1 MSENAA
7 VAPSVRKFKV
17 PIAPLEPGGT
27 SFNRVVTPLQVIER
41 FHLDDVHFEFASS
54 FILPDAASSL
64 VRVATMHVQEPLAK
78 LALFGHAD
86 SVGQDADNKK
96 LAGRRAMAVYGL
108 VTRDLDVWKQLYDT
122 PHGADDW
129 KGKSVQT
136 MLYTL
141 GHDPGPI
148 DGVHG
153 ECTKAAIRAF
163 QASQGLRETG
173 SVNNETRD
181 ALFTAYMDRV
191 CLDAQDQP
199 FVLAPE
205 DFLGGG
211 ADAKHKI
218 DVQGC
223 GEFNPVLVFSSAE
236 DAAMAPQDQH
246 TRRSFE
252 MAPNRRVTFF
262 FFAPGVQVAV
272 DPWPCPN
279 VDEGPEGCKKRFWSD
294 GETRRKAGGT
304 RREYVETRD
313 TYACRFYDRLAL
325 SVDPEEPGAAVETI
339 AAQWSKAELEPLR
352 NSSYPPASAP
362 TDTVPEACR
371 VELVVQT
378 RGVPDETP
386 ARIQIKHAET
396 GAAIPGGNLE
406 NLVVRGDVVVDRDT
420 GEKPVWSFGA
430 EHDLWD
436 PWDRPWYFFSV
447 EVEHASLR
455 ADSPKAH
462 VDQPDDV
469 LRILWWFVSASDAI
483 ADTPAGGGLT
493 TQEEMNEIADLLSPD
508 PHRKIGRTAFNQVH
522 VSNAEWGSVI
532 RNSYGYHHSSH
543 GDFICRV
550 DGAQFDSGANDMPT
564 VCPHDPS
571 HPGRSVIYIGD
582 SPFGDAE
589 CSDPNEV
596 PSTPRVLA
604 YLNTCVAGFES
615 SFADALIAR
624 GTRNVIAFRKYIP
637 DDDAREMARQFYRK
651 WTQVHKGDPE
661 KIPEVFFSVAP
672 PFYDSMRPVLFGA
685 GGGAAGPL
693 AAAASAVGSVLPSA
707 FA

>member
-108 VTRDLDVWKQLYDT
+108 VTRDLDVWKLLYDT

-371 VELVVQT
+371 VKLVVQT

-406 NLVVRGDVVVDRDT
+406 NL
-420 GEKPVWSFGA
+420 
-430 EHDLWD
+430 
-436 PWDRPWYFFSV
+436 
-447 EVEHASLR
+447 
-455 ADSPKAH
+455 
-462 VDQPDDV
+462 
-469 LRILWWFVSASDAI
+469 
-483 ADTPAGGGLT
+483 
-493 TQEEMNEIADLLSPD
+493 
-508 PHRKIGRTAFNQVH
+508 
-522 VSNAEWGSVI
+522 
-532 RNSYGYHHSSH
+532 
-543 GDFICRV
+543 
-550 DGAQFDSGANDMPT
+550 
-564 VCPHDPS
+564 
-571 HPGRSVIYIGD
+571 
-582 SPFGDAE
+582 
-589 CSDPNEV
+589 
-596 PSTPRVLA
+596 
-604 YLNTCVAGFES
+604 
-615 SFADALIAR
+615 
-624 GTRNVIAFRKYIP
+624 
-637 DDDAREMARQFYRK
+637 
-651 WTQVHKGDPE
+651 
-661 KIPEVFFSVAP
+661 
-672 PFYDSMRPVLFGA
+672 
-685 GGGAAGPL
+685 
-693 AAAASAVGSVLPSA
+693 
-707 FA
+707 